1 MEFENLHDLYY
12 IWLSSVLNPGN
23 SSAKILLEY
32 FDSIEDLFGAD
43 AQAYMYAGISEKDAK
58 RLENKDLTLAN
69 EYLAYCRK
77 DHLGLLCYD
86 NPYYPQ
92 RLKKIENP
100 PALLYYRGRVEH
112 LDDYPLI
119 AMVGTRSCSE
129 RGYRQAY
136 ATAYKAASY
145 GAVIVTGLAVGID
158 SACTRGA
165 LDADAY
171 NIGVLGCGIDRIY
184 PWQNKDL
191 FYRLSARG
199 LIISE
204 FAPFSRPEG
213 TNFPIRNRVI
223 SGLGVATVIFEANE
237 RSGALIT
244 ADHALYQGR
253 QIFAIPGAVDNSL
266 YAGPLGLI
274 KSGAIVFTEAEDIVS
289 EYSLM
294 FPHRINVDRKVGVP
308 EKLIKKAVENA
319 FLDNILVP
327 DKENEQNRV
336 LEKPARAKKRAEVKK
351 EPPKGEIPVSM
362 PQFEEKGA
370 NTPAPKAENPNVSA
384 LSAQE
389 KAIYDMFK
397 QKEVLSADEIA
408 EKGIK
413 IDDALSS
420 LTLLEVY
427 GLIEMLPGGNY
438 RRLG

>member
-12 IWLSSVLNPGN
+12 IWLSSVLHPGN
-23 SSAKILLEY
+23 PSAKILLEY
-32 FDSIEDLFGAD
+32 FESIGDLFGAD
-43 AQAYMYAGISEKDAK
+43 AEAYIAAGVSEKDAK
-58 RLENKDLTLAN
+58 RLENKDLDLAN

-77 DHLGLLCYD
+77 DHIGLLCYD

-100 PALLYYRGRVEH
+100 PALLYYRGRVEY
-112 LDDYPLI
+112 LDDYPVM

-199 LIISE
+199 LILSE
-204 FAPFSRPEG
+204 FAPFTRPEG

-237 RSGALIT
+237 KSGALIT
-244 ADHALYQGR
+244 ADLALQQGR
-253 QIFAIPGAVDNSL
+253 DVFAIPGNIGVKHCAGSNRLIREGAYMVEDGWEVL
-266 YAGPLGLI
+266 REYAYL
-274 KSGAIVFTEAEDIVS
+274 F
-289 EYSLM
+289 
-294 FPHRINVDRKVGVP
+294 P
-308 EKLIKKAVENA
+308 EKLS
-319 FLDNILVP
+319 DGRS
-327 DKENEQNRV
+327 KENLQRIYQTRYGMSLPVYSPVTFSDEGDKKVVDNPV
-336 LEKPARAKKRAEVKK
+336 GKTYIDESDDKTPPA
-351 EPPKGEIPVSM
+351 
-362 PQFEEKGA
+362 
-370 NTPAPKAENPNVSA
+370 A
-384 LSAQE
+384 LAGDESTVYAL
-389 KAIYDMFK
+389 
-397 QKEVLSADEIA
+397 LSDQPIHC
-408 EKGIK
+408 
-413 IDDALSS
+413 
-420 LTLLEVY
+420 
-427 GLIEMLPGGNY
+427 
-438 RRLG
+438 

>member
-1 MEFENLHDLYY
+1 MGNADLHDLYY
-12 IWLSSVLNPGN
+12 IWLSSVLRPGN
-23 SSAKILLEY
+23 SSAKLLLEY
-32 FDSIEDLFGAD
+32 FDDVEDIYNAGEKEYAD
-43 AQAYMYAGISEKDAK
+43 AGISEKDAK
-58 RLENKDLTLAN
+58 RLENKDLDLAN
-69 EYLAYCRK
+69 EYLAYCKK
-77 DHLGLLCYD
+77 DRIGLLCYD
-86 NPYYPQ
+86 HPYYPQ
-92 RLKKIENP
+92 RLKHIENP

-129 RGYRQAY
+129 RGFRQAY
-136 ATAYKAASY
+136 VTAYKAASY
-145 GAVIVTGLAVGID
+145 GAVVVTGLAVGID
-158 SACTRGA
+158 SACTRAA

-171 NIGVLGCGIDRIY
+171 SVGVLGCGIDRIY

-204 FAPFSRPEG
+204 FAPFTRPEG

-223 SGLGVATVIFEANE
+223 SGLGVATAIFEANE
-237 RSGALIT
+237 KSGALIT

-289 EYSLM
+289 EYSLL
-294 FPHRINVDRKVGVP
+294 FPHRINVDRKVNVP
-308 EKLIKKAVENA
+308 EKLIQKAVDNA
-319 FLDNILVP
+319 FLDNIIVP
-327 DKENEQNRV
+327 DKESAPNRT
-336 LEKPARAKKRAEVKK
+336 LAKPGKAEKRAQKDKDDSKK
-351 EPPKGEIPVSM
+351 DSSPKKVLY
-362 PQFEEKGA
+362 EEKTDEKA
-370 NTPAPKAENPNVSA
+370 SPHAPNPNVSA

-389 KAIYDMFK
+389 KVIYDMFEEK
-397 QKEVLSADEIA
+397 DVLSADEIA
-408 EKGIK
+408 SRGIK

-438 RRLG
+438 RRTD